1 MKTLW
6 VNSNFMHPTTK
17 GGQIRT
23 LEMLRHLHRWHEI
36 HYVAIANPAQPE
48 GPARAHEYS
57 HKSYPFTY
65 RVPSKT
71 SPAFYAE
78 LVRGL
83 FSPTPV
89 AVARFNPP
97 GMRAFLED
105 LIRKERFDC
114 AVVDHL
120 APTSYFPDLPHA
132 IFFQHNVETVIWR
145 RHVEHASSP
154 LRRAYF
160 KLQADRMYRY
170 ERRVS
175 RASGHIVAVS
185 QTDAAEMRRLFD
197 VTRVTEIPT
206 GVNIDYFLPPTPL
219 PAVTADLVFVGS
231 MDWLPNVDGILHF
244 VREILPLIRKHR
256 PAATL
261 TIVGRTPPPKI
272 TQLAAE
278 DPAHP
283 SHRHRRRHPS
293 LPLEFRRLHRALAY
307 RRRHPLENLRSH
319 GRADPRSLHH
329 HRRRGPLDQSPARH
343 PNCRYPTTLR
353 VPVSGTPRQSRNP
366 RQHIPLSVRNG
377 KRPFL
382 LGAHRPLLRI
392 HNENRPPPDGITLST
407 WILVMFSLRLTL
419 CSLRLCVEETAP
431 ECGASP
437 PLMLA

>member
-36 HYVAIANPAQPE
+36 HYVAIASPAQPE

-57 HKSYPFTY
+57 HKSYPFPY
-65 RVPSKT
+65 RVPSKA

-83 FSPTPV
+83 FSATPV
-89 AVARFNPP
+89 AVARFHPP

-105 LIRKERFDC
+105 LIRQERFDC

-145 RHVEHASSP
+145 RHVEHAAGP

-185 QTDAAEMRRLFD
+185 RTDADEMRRLFD

-206 GVNIDYFLPPTPL
+206 GVNIEYFLPPTPP
-219 PAVTADLVFVGS
+219 PATTADLVFVGS
-231 MDWLPNVDGILHF
+231 MDWLPNVDGVLYF
-244 VREILPLIRKHR
+244 VREILPLIRQVR
-256 PAATL
+256 PETTL
-261 TIVGRTPPPKI
+261 AIVGRTPPPKI
-272 TQLAAE
+272 AQLAA
-278 DPAHP
+278 
-283 SHRHRRRHPS
+283 
-293 LPLEFRRLHRALAY
+293 
-307 RRRHPLENLRSH
+307 
-319 GRADPRSLHH
+319 ADPRIQVTGTVPDIRPYLWSSAVAIV
-329 HRRRGPLDQSPARH
+329 PLRIGGGTRLKIYEAMAAQIPVVS
-343 PNCRYPTTLR
+343 TTI
-353 VPVSGTPRQSRNP
+353 GAEG
-366 RQHIPLSVRNG
+366 LSVN
-377 KRPFL
+377 
-382 LGAHRPLLRI
+382 
-392 HNENRPPPDGITLST
+392 PPQDIRLADTPDHFASH
-407 WILVMFSLRLTL
+407 
-419 CSLRLCVEETAP
+419 CVELLTTP
-431 ECGASP
+431 EIRAGLSHAAWEMVNANYSWEQVARCFEKIMQSGP
-437 PLMLA
+437 RL